1 MTTRKMHALLGGA
14 LLAAG
19 LAFSAPAM
27 ASFGAW
33 AQEKALGLEQH
44 LAGLDTREV
53 QVGDHQWR
61 IFTRHLDSAQPC
73 VVMVHGFTARGAHWF
88 RMARKLPDDRCIV
101 AVDLPG
107 FGSST
112 FIATAAY
119 DPSTQADRLSA
130 LLKALPLGNPKVDL
144 IGNSMGGAIIA
155 RFALRHPEQ
164 THSLALLNAAGVS
177 SPTLS
182 TLRRDIAAGRNG
194 FFATDIEGFH
204 RFYAMIMSE
213 PPYVPGFIVDAVG
226 EEAIARVPRHQYIF
240 DQLNLDDVL
249 DARLKD
255 IKAPTLIVWGD
266 QDQLLHVS
274 MAGVWRGIPGSRVFI
289 YKDIGHMPHLER
301 PAQTAALYQ
310 RFLDDSL

>member
-1 MTTRKMHALLGGA
+1 M
-14 LLAAG
+14 
-19 LAFSAPAM
+19 
-27 ASFGAW
+27 
-33 AQEKALGLEQH
+33 
-44 LAGLDTREV
+44 

-119 DPSTQADRLSA
+119 DPATQADRLSA

-204 RFYAMIMSE
+204 RFYAMTMSE

-255 IKAPTLIVWGD
+255 IKATDRKVEAKRLAA
-266 QDQLLHVS
+266 S
-274 MAGVWRGIPGSRVFI
+274 AGVPLVPGAELGAGVDAASAAAEAPRRPGRIRSRGAR
-289 YKDIGHMPHLER
+289 L
-301 PAQTAALYQ
+301 A
-310 RFLDDSL
+310 